1 MPCRGAYHWR
11 VGLVRTWTI
20 QLARAAGASLIA
32 PLVLLLA
39 SGAVASGGGLGSVG
53 SLREIASGPTTPDI
67 GLAAPS
73 GSALADAEIVGAD
86 LPAPADVAK
95 PPAPP
100 RNALASATAPASAE
114 APNAVSVT
122 TPGAGKSEP
131 PAEPI
136 ALRDAPGRSGDG
148 AAPPSDPPPAP
159 PAPAPAPAPAPV
171 EDLLNG
177 LGDTLR
183 EPLRPLT
190 DTILNL
196 VGQPPR
202 R

>member
-1 MPCRGAYHWR
+1 MDDRD
-11 VGLVRTWTI
+11 
-20 QLARAAGASLIA
+20 
-32 PLVLLLA
+32 PL
-39 SGAVASGGGLGSVG
+39 
-53 SLREIASGPTTPDI
+53 EPD
-67 GLAAPS
+67 
-73 GSALADAEIVGAD
+73 DD
-86 LPAPADVAK
+86 LDGDDLDEGDV
-95 PPAPP
+95 
-100 RNALASATAPASAE
+100 
-114 APNAVSVT
+114 
-122 TPGAGKSEP
+122 
-131 PAEPI
+131 
-136 ALRDAPGRSGDG
+136 DAPGRSGDG

-159 PAPAPAPAPAPV
+159 PAPAPAPV